1 MSHEQ
6 TPLATCRAFGGI
18 FGCSCG
24 QYHIHLPGVT
34 VHLNENGFDL
44 LVQMILLAEEKR
56 DLQRKEQTES
66 QERRLQLVKRSSN

>member
-6 TPLATCRAFGGI
+6 TPLATCRGFGGI

-44 LVQMILLAEEKR
+44 LVQMVLQAKENL
-56 DLQRKEQTES
+56 DLQRKDRTAPREK
-66 QERRLQLVKRSSN
+66 RLQLIK